1 MKCHHLILTTTLWGG
16 YDQSPHFTTEET
28 EDQGVCVNL
37 PSTSTAHRQQRWDL
51 NTGLSD
57 SKLLMVAVFW
67 CSTKSETAIWD
78 VWDFVME
85 NRALGRK
92 EAFKI
97 FMSRFLGGTCISHFE
112 HIPIPRLAFSWSVF
126 AFWKGYLDLQQKS
139 PEFFKVK
146 KFKRNLKRL
155 GKIEP
160 RVRSLFLRKIYIY
173 DKLYF

>member
-37 PSTSTAHRQQRWDL
+37 PSISTAHRQQRWDL

-67 CSTKSETAIWD
+67 RSTKSETAIWD

-97 FMSRFLGGTCISHFE
+97 FMSRFLGGHMYITFWTYSYSTLSIFMVSICLLE
-112 HIPIPRLAFSWSVF
+112 RLSWSS
-126 AFWKGYLDLQQKS
+126 AEKSRTLQSQKIQ
-139 PEFFKVK
+139 K
-146 KFKRNLKRL
+146 K
-155 GKIEP
+155 
-160 RVRSLFLRKIYIY
+160 S
-173 DKLYF
+173 